1 MPVENDY
8 PNLHDLTNTTMQS
21 TKHELPPSQAD
32 GEISPTNPAKRRRV
46 SAESATNEQ
55 KKSRGRPRVE
65 PDDGGSA
72 ADVRT
77 SGSIRVLLL
86 ANTRNSDAELRFAW
100 HNARIAREL
109 KIRSQC
115 SR

>member
-21 TKHELPPSQAD
+21 AKHELPPSQPD

-72 ADVRT
+72 ADVRPI
-77 SGSIRVLLL
+77 G
-86 ANTRNSDAELRFAW
+86 RNS
-100 HNARIAREL
+100 
-109 KIRSQC
+109 STTP
-115 SR
+115 S

>member
-21 TKHELPPSQAD
+21 AKHELPPSQQD
-32 GEISPTNPAKRRRV
+32 GEVSPTHPAKRRRI
-46 SAESATNEQ
+46 SAESATNEH

-72 ADVRT
+72 ADVR
-77 SGSIRVLLL
+77 SNCRIEILLP
-86 ANTRNSDAELRFAW
+86 ANTSIATTNSDTLGTT
-100 HNARIAREL
+100 RIPRA
-109 KIRSQC
+109 S
-115 SR
+115 

>member
-1 MPVENDY
+1 
-8 PNLHDLTNTTMQS
+8 MQS
-21 TKHELPPSQAD
+21 AKHELPPSQPD

-72 ADVRT
+72 ADVRPI
-77 SGSIRVLLL
+77 G
-86 ANTRNSDAELRFAW
+86 RNS
-100 HNARIAREL
+100 
-109 KIRSQC
+109 STTP
-115 SR
+115 S